1 MNARESSTIEP
12 TPDERDVSA
21 STAAQRESTASGH
34 RLPLLQPEEQVLTT
48 LNADGTRRWLKPR
61 VSRGR
66 FLTARRWTAYG
77 LIALFTLLPHIPI
90 NGKPAMFLDVAHR
103 QFTLFGATFLPTDTK
118 LLALLML
125 SVFVTIFLLTAL
137 LGRVWCGWACPQ
149 TVYLEFVYRP
159 LERWLE
165 GTAGRG
171 GRPGRT
177 PSAASRVVM
186 YAAYLLISMFLAHTF
201 LAYFVGVEALSEWV
215 RRSPLEHP
223 GSFAVMAVTT
233 ALMMFNFCYFREQTC
248 LVACPYGRF
257 QSVLLDRDSMIIG
270 YDARRGEPRQKLSSA
285 GRAGGAAERRDASAT
300 AGEEGDARG
309 GDCIDCHLC
318 VSTCPTGID
327 IRKGLQLECVA
338 CAQCIDACDAVMEK
352 IGRPR
357 GLIRYTSERR
367 VAGEQGRVVRGRVVF
382 YTLGLLAAGTLL
394 TYFLSTRQPA
404 DIAVLR
410 GQGLPFNVL
419 PSGEIA
425 NAVRIKITNR
435 GERPAAYTVRLAGE
449 SRAVLA
455 TETPL
460 PVNLKP
466 GESQTVNAI
475 VTAPRAMFEDGHASV
490 VLHVADDGR
499 FATNV
504 KHGLLGPADDD
515 EDDDHD

>member
-1 MNARESSTIEP
+1 MSTRESSTIE
-12 TPDERDVSA
+12 SA
-21 STAAQRESTASGH
+21 RVACGAAPAGAAARS
-34 RLPLLQPEEQVLTT
+34 LPLLQPEDQVLAT

-77 LIALFTLLPHIPI
+77 LIALFTVLPHIPI

-103 QFTLFGATFLPTDTK
+103 QFTVFGATFLPTDTK

-125 SVFVTIFLLTAL
+125 SAFVAIFLLTAL

-149 TVYLEFVYRP
+149 TVYLEFLYRP

-171 GRPGRT
+171 GRPVRS
-177 PSAASRVVM
+177 PSAGSRVVM
-186 YAAYLLISMFLAHTF
+186 YGAYLLISMFLAHTF
-201 LAYFVGVEALSEWV
+201 LAYFVGVDALAEWV

-223 GSFAVMAVTT
+223 ASFAVMAVTT

-257 QSVLLDRDSMIIG
+257 QSVLLDRDSMIIS
-270 YDARRGEPRQKLSSA
+270 YDTRRGEPRRKLSAA
-285 GRAGGAAERRDASAT
+285 GRAGDRGARAGADAPTADSSA
-300 AGEEGDARG
+300 AAPD

-318 VSTCPTGID
+318 VATCPTGID
-327 IRKGLQLECVA
+327 IRKGLQLECVG
-338 CAQCIDACDAVMEK
+338 CAQCIDACNAVMEK
-352 IGRPR
+352 IDRPR
-357 GLIRYTSERR
+357 GLIRYTSEAR
-367 VAGEQGRVVRGRVVF
+367 VAGEQGRVVRGRVLF
-382 YTLGLLAAGTLL
+382 YALGLLVAGTLL
-394 TYFLSTRQPA
+394 TYFLSTRASA
-404 DIAVLR
+404 DVAVLR

-419 PSGEIA
+419 PSGEVA
-425 NAVRIKITNR
+425 SAVRIKITNR
-435 GERPAAYTVRLAGE
+435 GERAAAYTVRLAGA
-449 SRAVLA
+449 SPAVLA

-460 PVNLKP
+460 PVTLKP

-475 VTAPRAMFEDGHASV
+475 ITAPRGMFDDGHASV
-490 VLHVADDGR
+490 VLHITDGES
-499 FATNV
+499 FKTSV

-515 EDDDHD
+515 DDHDHDEQH